1 MDIRS
6 HLGASLSAAFACSFG
21 LVAACASTEL
31 PSSSFGEV
39 GDEGRPPP
47 SPLPEGTGACAPEGP
62 FLTEAEVLPSDLA
75 VPDGGDAS
83 TWGTCEAACSIATSR
98 RGGASVTRI
107 DTCELTRL
115 EAGDAGDG
123 DAESGDAGDGGGADA
138 GAFAWVVCRGAA
150 LPMCLG
156 RRPLGHVEPARRI
169 DEGLGGWLA
178 AAAHLEV
185 ASVGAFAELVAQL
198 RRWGAPEALVER
210 CREARR
216 DEVRHA
222 RVLGRLARRH
232 GARTPR
238 AERTTAADGI
248 LDVALHNARE
258 GCAGETWAAVLA
270 VWQGAHAA
278 DSELRA
284 AFASIAEDEIRH
296 AQLAW
301 DLHAWFMTRL
311 DPAERRAV
319 RRELRAALR
328 KVAEGAGAE
337 ARTAPAALG
346 LPPPDVL
353 AHVGSDLALR
363 LRAAA

>member
-47 SPLPEGTGACAPEGP
+47 SPLPEGMGRAPWRGRSRKRRCCRVTSRSP
-62 FLTEAEVLPSDLA
+62 TA
-75 VPDGGDAS
+75 VTPAPGDAKPR
-83 TWGTCEAACSIATSR
+83 IATSR
-98 RGGASVTRI
+98 RGASVTRI
-107 DTCELTRL
+107 DTCELTPP
-115 EAGDAGDG
+115 EAWTRRRRRGIRR
-123 DAESGDAGDGGGADA
+123 SGGGADA
-138 GAFAWVVCRGAA
+138 GRVRGSFAGAA

-156 RRPLGHVEPARRI
+156 GGSGTSTSSAH
-169 DEGLGGWLA
+169 DEGLGAGSPPRTSRSPAWEPSGARRA
-178 AAAHLEV
+178 AGGGE
-185 ASVGAFAELVAQL
+185 
-198 RRWGAPEALVER
+198 RRRPFVER

-216 DEVRHA
+216 DDPVRASRAPGVATAPDAA
-222 RVLGRLARRH
+222 R
-232 GARTPR
+232 
-238 AERTTAADGI
+238 ERTTAADGS
-248 LDVALHNARE
+248 DVALHNARR
-258 GCAGETWAAVLA
+258 AGETCGGPAVA
-270 VWQGAHAA
+270 GAHAA

-284 AFASIAEDEIRH
+284 LRPIAEDEIRH
-296 AQLAW
+296 AQPR